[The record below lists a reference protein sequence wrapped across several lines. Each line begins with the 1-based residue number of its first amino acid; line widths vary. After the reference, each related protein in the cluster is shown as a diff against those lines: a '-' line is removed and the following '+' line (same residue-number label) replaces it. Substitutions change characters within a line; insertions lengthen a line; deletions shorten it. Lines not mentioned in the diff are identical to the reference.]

1 MRILFSIGIVLLLVG
16 TVKAQT
22 LTVEEYRAKVLDYN
36 QDIKQSREAV
46 KAAIYALK
54 GVKTGFFPK
63 LQLSG
68 NYSYQIE
75 DVEFMQGV
83 DLKHNNYSAEAAL
96 SQNVYAGSMV
106 RKQQEAAKLQKAI
119 ARLGEELTTD
129 NIVYAADVS
138 YWTLA
143 ANESLFY
150 ISQEFV
156 LIVKELDGIVQKRFD
171 EGAISKTDLLMV
183 KTRLKEAELQESTR
197 NMNYQTAMQSFKIMM
212 GVPLEEK
219 WVIID
224 SIQKPVIVP
233 GLQPLEVAL
242 KRRADYQIAV
252 KDFNLTKQQTKIIR
266 SKYLPQFAVGVKET
280 WGTPLINVS
289 GDEKFATVAFAK
301 LSMPI
306 FNWGEKRQYVKQNR
320 AMETSKELAMSK
332 VEDQVKEELAN
343 AWVKLNENWKQ
354 VEIANST
361 LEIAREN
368 LKLNTFSYNEGK
380 LPILDVLS
388 SQATWLQAYTNV
400 VSANYQY
407 KVAVRGVCENF
418 GRTVGFMIL
427 IVNCNS

>member
-1 MRILFSIGIVLLLVG
+1 MKVFVITIGILWMTLG
-16 TVKAQT
+16 SGIAQT
-22 LTVEEYRAKVLDYN
+22 LTVEEYRAKVLEYN

-83 DLKHNNYSAEAAL
+83 DLKHNNYSAEATL

-197 NMNYQTAMQSFKIMM
+197 QMNYQTAMQSFKIMM

-252 KDFNLTKQQTKIIR
+252 QDFNLTKQQTKIIR

-320 AMETSKELAMSK
+320 TMETSKELAMSK

-407 KVAVRGVCENF
+407 KVAYAEYVRILG
-418 GRTVGFMIL
+418 GR
-427 IVNCNS
+427 

>member
-1 MRILFSIGIVLLLVG
+1 MKVFVITIGILWMTLG
-16 TVKAQT
+16 SGIAQT
-22 LTVEEYRAKVLDYN
+22 LTVEEYRAKVLEYN

-83 DLKHNNYSAEAAL
+83 DLKHNNYSAEATL

-212 GVPLEEK
+212 GAPLEEK

-252 KDFNLTKQQTKIIR
+252 QDFNLTKQQTKIIR

-354 VEIANST
+354 VEIA
-361 LEIAREN
+361 REN

-407 KVAVRGVCENF
+407 QVAYAEYVRILG
-418 GRTVGFMIL
+418 GR
-427 IVNCNS
+427 

>member
-1 MRILFSIGIVLLLVG
+1 MKVFVITIGILWMTLG
-16 TVKAQT
+16 CGIAQT

-400 VSANYQY
+400 ISANYQY
-407 KVAVRGVCENF
+407 KVVYAEYVRVLG
-418 GRTVGFMIL
+418 GRQDL
-427 IVNCNS
+427 